1 MALLTYPVPFASLGQ
16 TLPIQTVDWVLEQ
29 YQELSMSGNGE
40 TLATDLARPLWTGVV
55 TLRPQ
60 LVTEARALMAQLDA
74 LDGAIETFY
83 LANPLGWWPKM
94 DPGGVLYGASTPLIG
109 AINANKKQISFKNL
123 PIGYVLSPG
132 DMFHV
137 EYGGG
142 GARRG
147 LFRLREG
154 QTVSALGTTGLLE
167 FRPHISAGALVND
180 VVSFAR
186 PAAKVKMMPGTLDKK
201 QVRNNKEQITFSVRQ
216 TLQAG

>member
-1 MALLTYPVPFASLGQ
+1 MALLTYPVPFANLGQ
-16 TLPIQTVDWVLEQ
+16 LLPILNVDWTLEQ
-29 YQELSMSGNGE
+29 FQEISISGNGE
-40 TLATDLARPLWTGVV
+40 TLAADLARPLWTGVV
-55 TLRPQ
+55 TLKPQ
-60 LVTEARALMAQLDA
+60 LVTEARALMAQLEA
-74 LDGAIETFY
+74 LDGALETFY
-83 LANPLGWWPKM
+83 LANPLGWWPAM
-94 DPGGVLYGASTPLIG
+94 DPGGTLYGSSTPQIG
-109 AINANKKQISFKNL
+109 AINANKKQISFKGL

-154 QTVSALGTTGLLE
+154 ATVSALGTTGSLE
-167 FRPHISAGALVND
+167 FRPHISASAIVDD

-186 PAAKVKMMPGTLDKK
+186 PAAKVKLMPGTLDKK
-201 QVRNNKEQITFSVRQ
+201 QVRYNKEQITFSVRQ

>member
-1 MALLTYPVPFASLGQ
+1 MALLTFPVPFANFGQ
-16 TLPIQTVDWVLEQ
+16 LLPILTVDWNLETF
-29 YQELSMSGNGE
+29 QETSMSGDGE
-40 TLATDLARPLWTGVV
+40 TLAADLARPLWRGDV
-55 TLRPQ
+55 TLKPQ
-60 LVTEARALMAQLDA
+60 LVTEARALMAQFDA

-83 LANPLGWWPKM
+83 LSNPLGWWPKM
-94 DPGGVLYGASTPLIG
+94 DPGGVFYGSSTPAIG
-109 AINANKKQISFKNL
+109 TIAANKKQIAFKNL

-154 QTVSALGTTGLLE
+154 ATVSALGTTASIE
-167 FRPHISAGALVND
+167 FRPHISASALPND
-180 VVSFAR
+180 VVSFAH
-186 PAAKVKMMPGTLDKK
+186 PAAKVKLIPGSLDKK